1 MGKAA
6 TAKVEIAGHFDSAQ
20 WPVFPEAERSR
31 SRREPKGA
39 EASAFRGG
47 HFDLVVELAETKAL
61 SKEAKIFFDKFVYHK
76 PRAQEEEPVSGLF
89 SKWTSAIGNEKL
101 KTDMKSNVLLTAEKT
116 IYYFFTAKVQQIVG
130 AH

>member
-1 MGKAA
+1 M
-6 TAKVEIAGHFDSAQ
+6 
-20 WPVFPEAERSR
+20 
-31 SRREPKGA
+31 
-39 EASAFRGG
+39 
-47 HFDLVVELAETKAL
+47 
-61 SKEAKIFFDKFVYHK
+61 YHK

-101 KTDMKSNVLLTAEKT
+101 KADMKSNVLLTAEKT